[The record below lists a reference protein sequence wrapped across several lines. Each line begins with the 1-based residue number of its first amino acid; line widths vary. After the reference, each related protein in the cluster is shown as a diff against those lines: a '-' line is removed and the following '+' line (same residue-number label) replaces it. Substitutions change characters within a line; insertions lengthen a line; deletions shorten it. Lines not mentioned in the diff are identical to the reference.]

1 MRQVDAAQ
9 DDHVCPWAWA
19 RRTLRD
25 ARGDV
30 RSPRAAVCS
39 RAAAPVVQHR
49 ARPDRAEAGPGPRVP
64 GPPSRTARRGGRLT
78 RWSLVGSRHP
88 GRLAQRE
95 RVSLTRRRSQVQ
107 ILYRPPPHRR
117 PSLTRRGPS
126 SCGWAYATSLPA
138 AVPLY
143 LAARRRRWAVSRSIA
158 SHRGIHIG
166 SQAGTALPRDGQL
179 PPGFV
184 DVRDAPVGKCFQD
197 RLGLV
202 TLLQIP
208 LDGSALS
215 RPAQRRAGNVGHGD
229 SVGTASLAL
238 CAPDDTTQPDSDQ
251 PLNLVYGPGGGV
263 KMAWVPMRR
272 QTT

>member
-143 LAARRRRWAVSRSIA
+143 LAARRAGGGQLAVPLGPSRQD
-158 SHRGIHIG
+158 GIG
-166 SQAGTALPRDGQL
+166 RQL
-179 PPGFV
+179 PPGLEP
-184 DVRDAPVGKCFQD
+184 DAPRECSCQ
-197 RLGLV
+197 LAHE
-202 TLLQIP
+202 IP
-208 LDGSALS
+208 PV
-215 RPAQRRAGNVGHGD
+215 RPCHARRKAARQCRHGD
-229 SVGTASLAL
+229 LVGTAPAC
-238 CAPDDTTQPDSDQ
+238 CAPDVHAARSDQ

>member
-143 LAARRRRWAVSRSIA
+143 LAARRRRWAVSYLRSKP
-158 SHRGIHIG
+158 SHRSERLSRG
-166 SQAGTALPRDGQL
+166 QPAGLS
-179 PPGFV
+179 
-184 DVRDAPVGKCFQD
+184 RDALRMFVAAGHCRSPAVRPVTPGAK
-197 RLGLV
+197 
-202 TLLQIP
+202 P
-208 LDGSALS
+208 
-215 RPAQRRAGNVGHGD
+215 PGNVGRR
-229 SVGTASLAL
+229 VLARL
-238 CAPDDTTQPDSDQ
+238 LPALAPQTYTQPEVTSRSISSTD
-251 PLNLVYGPGGGV
+251 LV
-263 KMAWVPMRR
+263 AA
-272 QTT
+272 